1 MVIFSFGIN
10 NRTQRCVQNTTKE
23 IQRTYKMARNRL
35 PNARLYFP
43 VINYSELLVWE
54 ERTHLDGV
62 NEYIRNINVRR
73 KTSTRQVQ
81 SGAGFNPL
89 DHRDRQGHPGTLG
102 TPVKLAR
109 SIRQINSTEKL
120 IVNLTAS
127 FHLTKSQESL
137 LLKGLSF
144 VPAPRNQKT
153 LKIELLKDL
162 QKYHRRIKLEAF
174 FEKKKKT
181 KEKTPF
187 TLGSDWTPPLSRLP
201 TQVHK
206 IIDADLHAFRHLHW
220 NWREEPNLT
229 RGEEGALNLFKN
241 NTDIVIKPA
250 DKGNAVVLFD
260 RKDYLWEGMAV
271 REHRSLYSSR

>member
-1 MVIFSFGIN
+1 MNTVNRHINTTRKNQDWSLTLKNKYVIIGDSNVSKMRNFNYVNLQIDSFPGAKFQHAGNLIEKATITVQPEMVIFSFGIN

-35 PNARLYFP
+35 PNARLYFRHQ
-43 VINYSELLVWE
+43 LL
-54 ERTHLDGV
+54 RTTSVGRKNASGWSKRVHK
-62 NEYIRNINVRR
+62 RNINARR

-81 SGAGFNPL
+81 SGAGFTPL

-102 TPVKLAR
+102 APVKLAR
-109 SIRQINSTEKL
+109 SIRQINSTEKF

-144 VPAPRNQKT
+144 VPAPRNQKM

-174 FEKKKKT
+174 FEKKT
-181 KEKTPF
+181 K
-187 TLGSDWTPPLSRLP
+187 
-201 TQVHK
+201 
-206 IIDADLHAFRHLHW
+206 
-220 NWREEPNLT
+220 
-229 RGEEGALNLFKN
+229 
-241 NTDIVIKPA
+241 
-250 DKGNAVVLFD
+250 
-260 RKDYLWEGMAV
+260 
-271 REHRSLYSSR
+271 